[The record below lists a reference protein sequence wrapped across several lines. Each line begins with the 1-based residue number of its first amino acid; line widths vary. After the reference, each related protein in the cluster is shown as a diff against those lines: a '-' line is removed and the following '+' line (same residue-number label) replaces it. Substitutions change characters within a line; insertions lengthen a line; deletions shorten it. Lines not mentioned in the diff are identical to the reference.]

1 MRSDTDVTCIAGEI
15 VHDCRVCP
23 FSVVG
28 CMRNCRLRPHVERQE
43 PKASLWL
50 LRYAKKDAGELNY
63 D

>member
-28 CMRNCRLRPHVERQE
+28 CMRNCRLRPRVDE
-43 PKASLWL
+43 PKVPLWL
-50 LRYAKKDAGELNY
+50 PRYTKKDDGGLNY